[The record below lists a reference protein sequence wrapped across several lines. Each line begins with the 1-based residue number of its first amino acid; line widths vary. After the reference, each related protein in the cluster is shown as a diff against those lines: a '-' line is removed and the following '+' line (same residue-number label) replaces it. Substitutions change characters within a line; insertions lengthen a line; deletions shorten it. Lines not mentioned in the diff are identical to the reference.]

1 MWRRVVLALRVPP
14 PPPCQGTQQL
24 FLLEPQ
30 HLLHPRLSLFLST
43 SPPNF
48 CAAAASIEKL
58 DPNPPFAYYEIL
70 HIPRHANQSQVKTAF
85 YQQSKK
91 HHPDVAG
98 ESQVA
103 KDNFAALNLAYSI
116 LRDPSQRYHYDVHG
130 VSLEEF
136 QKKEEENIYKWE
148 PKYSV
153 YTETHPVDGETT
165 ELEDWF
171 TAQGHVR
178 KPSVL
183 QFFKNCWVELKFGF
197 SHYDFPWQWKLFFI
211 GCVGWTCLAFLILE
225 VFKYLVKTSN
235 HRKPVPLNSKWNNPD
250 QYDILWYAGI
260 RKNRTDADH
269 KRMKFATTSSGKRPM
284 SELEREADWKRRHNV
299 PERRPKPP
307 SEYSHTIYSNTRSRT
322 MKKNKERHK
331 VFLKERK
338 AEAARVQL
346 FKEEQKRKAVENG
359 RKKRRKVVGDG
370 FSVAEKEKKKMVG
383 TLTEE
388 EKDVVIKM
396 RKEKATV
403 AS

>member
-1 MWRRVVLALRVPP
+1 MWRRAVLALRVPP
-14 PPPCQGTQQL
+14 PPPCQPGTLQP

-30 HLLHPRLSLFLST
+30 HLLLPRLSFFLST
-43 SPPNF
+43 SPPIF

-58 DPNPPFAYYEIL
+58 DPNPPFAFYEIL
-70 HIPRHANQSQVKTAF
+70 HIPRHANQSQVKAAF

-103 KDNFAALNLAYSI
+103 RDNFAALNLAYSI
-116 LRDPSQRYHYDVHG
+116 LRDPSQRYHYDIHG

-153 YTETHPVDGETT
+153 YTETQTVDGETT

-171 TAQGHVR
+171 TAQGHVK
-178 KPSVL
+178 KPSFW
-183 QFFKNCWVELKFGF
+183 QIFHNAWVELKFGF
-197 SHYDFPWQWKLFFI
+197 SFYDFPWQWKLFII
-211 GCVGWTCLAFLILE
+211 GCVAWTCFAFLILE
-225 VFKYLVKTSN
+225 VLKYLVRNSK
-235 HRKPVPLNSKWNNPD
+235 HRRPVPLNSKWGNPD

-260 RKNRTDADH
+260 RKNRSDAND
-269 KRMKFATTSSGKRPM
+269 KRMKFATTANGKRPM
-284 SELEREADWKRRHNV
+284 SELEREAEWRRRHNV
-299 PERRPKPP
+299 PDRKPKPP

-322 MKKNKERHK
+322 LKKNKERHK

-338 AEAARVQL
+338 AEAERVQL
-346 FKEEQKRKAVENG
+346 WKEEQKRKAVEMG
-359 RKKRRKVVGDG
+359 RKKRRKVGDG
-370 FSVAEKEKKKMVG
+370 FSVAETEKKKMVG

-388 EKDVVIKM
+388 EKDVVLKM
-396 RKEKATV
+396 REEKAAV

>member
-14 PPPCQGTQQL
+14 LGQGTQQSP
-24 FLLEPQ
+24 LLDPQ
-30 HLLHPRLSLFLST
+30 LPLQHRHSIFLST
-43 SPPNF
+43 SPPIF
-48 CAAAASIEKL
+48 CAAAASIEQL
-58 DPNPPFAYYEIL
+58 DPNSPFAFYEIL
-70 HIPRHANQSQVKTAF
+70 HIPRHANQSQVKAAF

-98 ESQVA
+98 ESQGA
-103 KDNFAALNLAYSI
+103 KDNFAAINLAYSV
-116 LRDPSQRYHYDVHG
+116 LRDPSQRYHYDIHG

-153 YTETHPVDGETT
+153 YTETQTVDGETT

-171 TAQGHVR
+171 TAQGHVK
-178 KPSVL
+178 KPSFW
-183 QFFKNCWVELKFGF
+183 QFFNNAWLELKFGF
-197 SHYDFPWQWKLFFI
+197 SFYDFPWQWKLFFI
-211 GCVGWTCLAFLILE
+211 GCVAWTCLAFLMLE
-225 VFKYLVKTSN
+225 MFKYLVRNSK
-235 HRKPVPLNSKWNNPD
+235 HRKPVPLNSKWGNPD

-260 RKNRTDADH
+260 RKNRSDAND
-269 KRMKFATTSSGKRPM
+269 KRMKFATTASGKRPI
-284 SELEREADWKRRHNV
+284 SELEREAEWRRRHNV
-299 PERRPKPP
+299 PDRKPKPP

-331 VFLKERK
+331 VFLKERQ
-338 AEAARVQL
+338 AEADRVQL
-346 FKEEQKRKAVENG
+346 WKEEQKKKTAEMG
-359 RKKRRKVVGDG
+359 RKKRRKVGDG

-388 EKDVVIKM
+388 EQDVVMKI
-396 RKEKATV
+396 REEKATV